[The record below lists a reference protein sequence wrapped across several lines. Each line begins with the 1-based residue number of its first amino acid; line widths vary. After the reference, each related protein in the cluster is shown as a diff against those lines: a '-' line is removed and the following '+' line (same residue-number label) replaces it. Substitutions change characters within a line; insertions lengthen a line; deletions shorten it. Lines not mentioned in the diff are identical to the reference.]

1 MQRGKGHRSADAG
14 RQKLELSEWRLERR
28 LGRLER
34 VGEESREGEGGG
46 PGLGQDD
53 IFSTLLLVLYD
64 HISPHLVA

>member
-46 PGLGQDD
+46 PGPG
-53 IFSTLLLVLYD
+53 
-64 HISPHLVA
+64 AG